1 MASIFWAFVK
11 KEFFHILRDRRTL
24 FIMLGMPFALVLL
37 FGYAV
42 TTDFKHASVAVFDQ
56 SRDAWSQ
63 RLVARLQAG
72 GYFSVVAH
80 VDDIASVE
88 QLFRQGRIKMAV
100 VIPPHF
106 GESLMQCE
114 QLPLQLLTDGSEP
127 NIATTL
133 VSYFN
138 DISIRFL
145 NEVAQANGTA
155 LQPLISLEPRMVYN
169 PAMKSVFMF
178 VPGVIAVVL
187 MLISAML
194 TSLSIAR
201 EKERGTLNLVLISP
215 LPPLLIIVGKVL
227 PYVVLSFL
235 NALAIIGMGMG
246 VFGMRMLG
254 SWPFLLLSCLLFIL
268 TALSLGL
275 FISTRVQTQQTAM
288 FASLM
293 GLMLPTVLLSGYI
306 FPIESMP
313 TILQVLSNVT
323 PAKWFIILLKGIML
337 KGAGL
342 EALWL
347 PVVVLCGMALFFLL
361 ISWKNFKLHVE

>member
-1 MASIFWAFVK
+1 MARIFWAFVK

-42 TTDFKHASVAVFDQ
+42 TTDFKHARIAVYDQ

-63 RLVARLQAG
+63 RLVRRVQASG
-72 GYFSVVAH
+72 HFSLYVA
-80 VDDIASVE
+80 VNDIESVE
-88 QLFRQGRIKMAV
+88 RLFRRDEIKLAL
-100 VIPPHF
+100 VIPPDF
-106 GESLMQCE
+106 GEKLMNCE
-114 QLPLQLLTDGSEP
+114 QVTLQLVTDGSEP
-127 NIATTL
+127 NMATTL

-138 DISIRFL
+138 DIARSFML
-145 NEVAQANGTA
+145 EVGAAFGTEEHALIA
-155 LQPLISLEPRMVYN
+155 LQPNMVYN
-169 PAMKSVFMF
+169 PNVKSVFMF

-201 EKERGTLNLVLISP
+201 EKERGTLHLLLISP
-215 LPPLLIIVGKVL
+215 LPPLLIVVGKVL
-227 PYVVLSFL
+227 PYVLLSLL
-235 NALAIIGMGMG
+235 NAVAIIGMGIG
-246 VFGMRMLG
+246 VFGMRMAG
-254 SWPFLLLSCLLFIL
+254 SWSFLLWSCLLFIV
-268 TALSLGL
+268 TALALGL

-313 TILQVLSNVT
+313 KVLQVVSNVT
-323 PAKWFIILLKGIML
+323 PAKWFLILLKGIML
-337 KGAGL
+337 KGATWG
-342 EALWL
+342 ALWV
-347 PVVVLCGMALFFLL
+347 PVAVLSGMALLFLFA
-361 ISWKNFKLHVE
+361 SWKNFKLHVE

>member
-1 MASIFWAFVK
+1 MARIFWAFVK

-42 TTDFKHASVAVFDQ
+42 TTDFKHARIAVYDQ

-63 RLVARLQAG
+63 RLVRRIQAG
-72 GYFSVVAH
+72 GYFTLSAT
-80 VDDIASVE
+80 VDDIESVE
-88 QLFRQGRIKMAV
+88 HLFRRGDIKLAL
-100 VIPPHF
+100 VIPPDF
-106 GESLMQCE
+106 GEKLMRCE
-114 QLPLQLLTDGSEP
+114 QVPLQLLTDGSEP

-138 DISIRFL
+138 DIAWSFL
-145 NEVAQANGTA
+145 GEVAEASGTEV
-155 LQPLISLEPRMVYN
+155 QPLISLQPSMVYN
-169 PAMKSVFMF
+169 PALKSVFMF

-201 EKERGTLNLVLISP
+201 EKERGTLHLLLISP
-215 LPPLLIIVGKVL
+215 LPPLLIVLGKVL
-227 PYVVLSFL
+227 PYVLLSLL
-235 NALAIIGMGMG
+235 NAVAIIAMGMS
-246 VFGMRMLG
+246 VFGMRMAGNWL
-254 SWPFLLLSCLLFIL
+254 FLLWSCLLFII
-268 TALSLGL
+268 TALALGL

-313 TILQVLSNVT
+313 TVLQVVSNVT
-323 PAKWFIILLKGIML
+323 PAKWFLILLKGIML

-342 EALWL
+342 EALWV
-347 PVVVLCGMALFFLL
+347 PVAVLSGMALFFLF